1 MVVSGGDSSTT
12 ACVVVISPTPI
23 VCANVGESRAV
34 FAPQNPAADFAAQ
47 ATAILLLLRTVRI
60 GYKVFPLSFDHTP
73 AASRGVRVRS
83 CVVVIPQPLLY
94 VPMWEIH
101 VPSLRRGIP
110 RPLSPAQAAAILLPL
125 QNHYEQYKY
134 YLEVGRRF
142 FPYRLI
148 THPRPTGGYVFG
160 GRVDGIKPISRGLG
174 SFSVLSNVA
183 VVLYTLPDCIP
194 PSRVNDDDV
203 PRES

>member
-1 MVVSGGDSSTT
+1 MDRKPDDAETKQIRGAGVGGFQYDSLHIVSANAGDS
-12 ACVVVISPTPI
+12 
-23 VCANVGESRAV
+23 RAI
-34 FAPQNPAADFAAQ
+34 FAR
-47 ATAILLLLRTVRI
+47 L
-60 GYKVFPLSFDHTP
+60 
-73 AASRGVRVRS
+73 
-83 CVVVIPQPLLY
+83 
-94 VPMWEIH
+94 
-101 VPSLRRGIP
+101 
-110 RPLSPAQAAAILLPL
+110 LSPAQAAAILLPL